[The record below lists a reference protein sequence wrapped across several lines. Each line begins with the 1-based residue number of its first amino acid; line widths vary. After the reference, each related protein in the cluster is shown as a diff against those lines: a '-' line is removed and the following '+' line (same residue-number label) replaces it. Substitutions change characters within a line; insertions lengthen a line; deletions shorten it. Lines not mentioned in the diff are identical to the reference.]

1 MLTALRA
8 ITYIPVHVVP
18 FPMKPSTQSQVKLP
32 TESLQTAFT
41 SQLSRPSMHSL
52 MSAAEKKIH
61 CVVSYYPLVLMSVVI
76 MHWYTHRGLE
86 CYVMYVHVSMH
97 VSCSLLPKLSWKNE
111 YSPCLQNFNV
121 RIPEHGSLGTRLCEL
136 YNERFILKWLST
148 TWLRK

>member
-18 FPMKPSTQSQVKLP
+18 FPMKSSTQSQVKLP

-52 MSAAEKKIH
+52 MSAAQKKIH
-61 CVVSYYPLVLMSVVI
+61 CVVSYYSVVLMSVVI
-76 MHWYTHRGLE
+76 MHWYTHSGLV

-97 VSCSLLPKLSWKNE
+97 VSCSLLPKLS
-111 YSPCLQNFNV
+111 QNVNMLHACKTSMFTF
-121 RIPEHGSLGTRLCEL
+121 RSMGAW
-136 YNERFILKWLST
+136 ERGYVSCTMRGLF
-148 TWLRK
+148 

>member
-52 MSAAEKKIH
+52 MSAAQKKIH
-61 CVVSYYPLVLMSVVI
+61 CANECCYYAFG
-76 MHWYTHRGLE
+76 THTGAWN
-86 CYVMYVHVSMH
+86 VM
-97 VSCSLLPKLSWKNE
+97 
-111 YSPCLQNFNV
+111 
-121 RIPEHGSLGTRLCEL
+121 
-136 YNERFILKWLST
+136 
-148 TWLRK
+148 

>member
-61 CVVSYYPLVLMSVVI
+61 CVVSYYYIVLMSVVI
-76 MHWYTHRGLE
+76 MHL
-86 CYVMYVHVSMH
+86 VHTPGPGML
-97 VSCSLLPKLSWKNE
+97 C
-111 YSPCLQNFNV
+111 NV
-121 RIPEHGSLGTRLCEL
+121 CTCVYACEL
-136 YNERFILKWLST
+136 
-148 TWLRK
+148 